1 MKKFENVY
9 QDAALMK
16 KALLGEANESEQQ
29 ELEKRLAECPDLQKV
44 YEQLQNGETLRVAFG
59 EYKNYSSKKAYESFL
74 QKIGQTEPE
83 VIKKPRTFRVWWSV
97 AAAVVFLV
105 IGLSFYMS
113 NYGSIEEESRPLIQP
128 GVQQAQLTLPDGSII
143 DVHKKEVNVIVDGV
157 QVKYKEGVLSYEPT
171 VTTQHEEKNVEEKPV
186 KSNELIIP
194 RGGENTV
201 ILADGTTVHLN
212 AGSKL
217 TYPVRFAGKRRV
229 VALEGEAYFEV
240 SKDTLRR
247 FLVNAG
253 DMEVE
258 ALGTA
263 FNVKAY
269 EEDDEVVTTLFEG
282 SVRTAVGKEFVILSP
297 DESAVFNKSSHILS
311 VNHPTN
317 ASYARLWRTNEL
329 AFSGESLEEIVVL
342 LNRMYNVEVRF
353 LSNKIKGY
361 SFSGVIRNNSLDNVF
376 EIISLTAPITYVS
389 VGDTIYLNE
398 K

>member
-1 MKKFENVY
+1 M
-9 QDAALMK
+9 Q
-16 KALLGEANESEQQ
+16 
-29 ELEKRLAECPDLQKV
+29 
-44 YEQLQNGETLRVAFG
+44 
-59 EYKNYSSKKAYESFL
+59 
-74 QKIGQTEPE
+74 IG
-83 VIKKPRTFRVWWSV
+83 
-97 AAAVVFLV
+97 AAVVFICLFAS
-105 IGLSFYMS
+105 GTWLY
-113 NYGSIEEESRPLIQP
+113 
-128 GVQQAQLTLPDGSII
+128 
-143 DVHKKEVNVIVDGV
+143 
-157 QVKYKEGVLSYEPT
+157 
-171 VTTQHEEKNVEEKPV
+171 TQHLSENQAELLATRDIHVPV
-186 KSNELIIP
+186 GQRTEITLN
-194 RGGENTV
+194 
-201 ILADGTTVHLN
+201 DGTRIWLN
-212 AGSKL
+212 SNTTLRIESQKEKDL
-217 TYPVRFAGKRRV
+217 RRV
-229 VALEGEAYFEV
+229 CLNGEAYFEV

-329 AFSGESLEEIVVL
+329 AFSGESLEEIAVL
-342 LNRMYNVEVRF
+342 MNRMYNVEVRF

>member
-1 MKKFENVY
+1 MRKTYTHIELLDRFMSGKTSPEEEQTLLAWFSDPDHKEEIMAFYKSRWEESSGKKLPPKLQGQMFCEIN
-9 QDAALMK
+9 K
-16 KALLGEANESEQQ
+16 RIRQ
-29 ELEKRLAECPDLQKV
+29 EEKTLE
-44 YEQLQNGETLRVAFG
+44 
-59 EYKNYSSKKAYESFL
+59 
-74 QKIGQTEPE
+74 
-83 VIKKPRTFRVWWSV
+83 IKKKPHTLWKWLSY
-97 AAAVVFLV
+97 AAVALIC
-105 IGLSFYMS
+105 IGLGI
-113 NYGSIEEESRPLIQP
+113 GSHWYNMRQVPPPDPLDYVVLADNGHSASEDNPEGTKVWLNSQTKI
-128 GVQQAQLTLPDGSII
+128 
-143 DVHKKEVNVIVDGV
+143 
-157 QVKYKEGVLSYEPT
+157 KYKSDYGVKERSVSLS
-171 VTTQHEEKNVEEKPV
+171 
-186 KSNELIIP
+186 
-194 RGGENTV
+194 
-201 ILADGTTVHLN
+201 
-212 AGSKL
+212 
-217 TYPVRFAGKRRV
+217 
-229 VALEGEAYFEV
+229 GEAYFEV

-282 SVRTAVGKEFVILSP
+282 SVRTAVGKEFVILSQ

-329 AFSGESLEEIVVL
+329 AFSGESLEEIAVL

-389 VGDTIYLNE
+389 VGDTFYLNE